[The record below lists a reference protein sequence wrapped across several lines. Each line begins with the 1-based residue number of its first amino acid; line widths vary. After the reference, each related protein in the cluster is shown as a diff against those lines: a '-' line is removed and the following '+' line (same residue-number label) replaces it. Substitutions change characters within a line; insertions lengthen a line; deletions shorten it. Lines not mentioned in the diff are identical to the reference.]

1 MVAKNDDPSISDV
14 TPALI
19 RAATGFRF
27 TETTKRTVASNGQV
41 VEEITEVH
49 DCYAPPDPQAAMVLY
64 QIGREVLGKDFLG

>member
-1 MVAKNDDPSISDV
+1 MVAKNDEPSIRDV

-27 TETTKRTVASNGQV
+27 TETMKRTVTSNGQV

-49 DCYAPPDPQAAMVLY
+49 DRYAPPDPQAAMVLF
-64 QIGREVLGKDFLG
+64 QIGREVLGKDFPL